1 MKKIVSLLIAF
12 VVLLGSVQVFAG
24 TRPTAAEFPEKTI
37 IIGTHAVALNS
48 LNKEILEIAQKS
60 ADDSSQDKI
69 YFKSDI
75 NKGTWYDI
83 TDSTNINQISVTTNN
98 IVSNETINQLPLT
111 HYTNEKGETIEFSSG
126 NIISLSAIDDCTNPN
141 NIAEMDTIKNE
152 REILASL
159 DKNDAVEKDDK
170 DTHNAKVSSIDRVM
184 KIIEGYS
191 VTNANNKIKGM
202 ESLVKNLQSDS
213 SVTSDMVALAV
224 DEKVNAEN
232 EKKAI
237 CYQTLIDRM
246 NAENKKLNY
255 QTCNDLIQKYGD
267 AITAL
272 QGKISELG
280 VDEKVLNSSE
290 NQNGT
295 GENSGENG
303 NTGTGGNIGEN
314 GNSGTGENAGENGST
329 GNGQASSSVGDN
341 GYINSENVNDNILN
355 QGQQEIQKDIFTSA
369 IDKAC
374 DDMVNAAMNGN
385 IDGAKSSLKKASALK
400 SSSDNNMNVSDEV
413 KSLQLSAL
421 ESVKNDAKS
430 AFNESVKNLT
440 DNDEYKNA
448 LTDGS
453 SDATIEKIKSD
464 LAEEIADNLAQIMD
478 IDKKVNQRQSSFSKK
493 DSNLNSTKALAESAI
508 ASASD
513 EFKQAISNAL
523 ASKISEI
530 NDEISENKLN
540 SLPEYE
546 TVKKTVDELKNSV
559 HNLNEK
565 YISAIEEGS
574 GNADSLKDSL
584 QKAADAL
591 FDAEDKMINLENG
604 VKDGSIAVAVSDNG
618 GKVSSGNNPL
628 SQKDSQ
634 NASSGAGSSN
644 NAGQGQASSNGSN
657 QGSAS
662 VNSGANGVALGD
674 SGESAEL
681 INQKNKYTQAEQNQ
695 LQKAANAGGKA
706 YDVPWKLV
714 FKDRNIKLNSPI
726 MVNSNKIYVPA
737 QELATK
743 LNLQV
748 VKNKIDSNCFIIK
761 GGRGL
766 IEFTIGKAEVYVN
779 DKRYNYKPTP
789 LRGYGG
795 KIYIPLECFE
805 KAFGLKEVQNDDCTI
820 VVG

>member
-12 VVLLGSVQVFAG
+12 VVLLGSIQVFAG

-126 NIISLSAIDDCTNPN
+126 NIISLSAIDDCIDPN

-159 DKNDAVEKDDK
+159 DKNDAVEEDDK
-170 DTHNAKVSSIDRVM
+170 DTHDAKVSSIDRVM

-246 NAENKKLNY
+246 NEENKKLNY

-295 GENSGENG
+295 GENGSTENG
-303 NTGTGGNIGEN
+303 QG
-314 GNSGTGENAGENGST
+314 
-329 GNGQASSSVGDN
+329 SSSVGDN

-374 DDMVNAAMNGN
+374 DDMVNSAMNGN
-385 IDGAKSSLKKASALK
+385 IDGAKSSLKKAAALK
-400 SSSDNNMNVSDEV
+400 SSADNNMNVSDEV

-508 ASASD
+508 ASAGD

-644 NAGQGQASSNGSN
+644 NAGQGQASAGGNN

-681 INQKNKYTQAEQNQ
+681 INQRNKYTQAEQNQ
-695 LQKAANAGGKA
+695 LQNSANAGGKT

-748 VKNKIDSNCFIIK
+748 IKNKIDSNCFIIK

-779 DKRYNYKPTP
+779 DKKYNYKPTP

>member
-12 VVLLGSVQVFAG
+12 VVLLGSIQVFAG

-126 NIISLSAIDDCTNPN
+126 NIISLSAIDDCIDPN

-159 DKNDAVEKDDK
+159 DKNDAVEEDDK
-170 DTHNAKVSSIDRVM
+170 DTHDAKVSSIDRVM

-246 NAENKKLNY
+246 NEENKKLNY

-295 GENSGENG
+295 GENGSTENG
-303 NTGTGGNIGEN
+303 QG
-314 GNSGTGENAGENGST
+314 
-329 GNGQASSSVGDN
+329 SSSVGDN

-374 DDMVNAAMNGN
+374 DDMVNSAMNGN
-385 IDGAKSSLKKASALK
+385 IDGAKSSLKKAAALK
-400 SSSDNNMNVSDEV
+400 SSADNNMNVSDEV

-508 ASASD
+508 ASAGD

-644 NAGQGQASSNGSN
+644 NAGQGQASAGGNN

-681 INQKNKYTQAEQNQ
+681 INQRNKYTQAEQNQ
-695 LQKAANAGGKA
+695 LQNSANAGGKA

-748 VKNKIDSNCFIIK
+748 IKNKIDSNCFIIK

-779 DKRYNYKPTP
+779 DKKYNYKPTP